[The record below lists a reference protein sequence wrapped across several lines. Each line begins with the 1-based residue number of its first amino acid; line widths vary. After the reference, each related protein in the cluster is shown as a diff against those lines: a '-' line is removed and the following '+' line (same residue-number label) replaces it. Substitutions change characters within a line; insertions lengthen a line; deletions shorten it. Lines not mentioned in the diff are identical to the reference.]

1 MKSFNIS
8 ESLENL
14 IYEICLWGIFYPY
27 TLFMIYF
34 RTHNVIKW
42 YWLCERRRKI
52 AIPILSGPLFL
63 FITIGI
69 EILLRT
75 KFQIEILL
83 NFASITKFLSVP
95 SNFVPIIDASIF
107 YIALSVVNAVIIEI
121 LTPGGVTKE
130 TFRPPLFAS
139 MLIVAPLSFF
149 TLASDVIM
157 DKIINPVTNNIN
169 NATVG
174 NIIYIF
180 LILITIIILP
190 IFYYLKSQSKLYKI
204 ATGMNNWR
212 VYAFP
217 LLALIICG
225 IFLSII
231 PAFLSG
237 QFKDL

>member
-1 MKSFNIS
+1 MKNFNIS

-34 RTHNVIKW
+34 RTNNVIKW

-69 EILLRT
+69 EILLRN

-83 NFASITKFLSVP
+83 NFSSFTKMLNVP
-95 SNFVPIIDASIF
+95 GNFVPIIDTSVF
-107 YIALSVVNAVIIEI
+107 YIALSIINAVIIEI
-121 LTPGGVTKE
+121 ITPGGVTKE
-130 TFRPPLFAS
+130 TFRPPLFSS

-149 TLASDVIM
+149 SFASDIVF
-157 DKIINPVTNNIN
+157 DRLTKLNYLNENTS
-169 NATVG
+169 VG
-174 NIIYIF
+174 HALIAL
-180 LILITIIILP
+180 LILIIMLILP
-190 IFYYLKSQSKLYKI
+190 VFYYLKSQSKLYRI
-204 ATGMNNWR
+204 ASGINNWR

-237 QFKDL
+237 QFKDI